1 MTPERWV
8 EVKCVL
14 VELLAE
20 TPSRRDRLLDSL
32 CGEDAELRLEVESL
46 AAFESQLDDGFF
58 SHPAQLPT
66 DVAGPPRAAGEGA
79 RRRAAELEPGQRVD
93 AYEIHRLLGEG
104 GMGAV
109 YLAYRADDFHK
120 QVALKLIR
128 RGQINRASV
137 LRFQHERQILAE
149 LEHPSIARLLDG
161 GSTVEGSPYL
171 VMEYV
176 EGETLDRYCA
186 SHELN
191 LETRL
196 DLFRQICEAVHFA
209 HQRQIIHRDLKPGN
223 ILVTAAGVPK
233 LLDFGIAELA
243 REGVSSPSLGHHAM
257 TPRYASPEQ
266 LRGEAA
272 TTASDIYSLGVL
284 LCRLLTG
291 RLPPGANVAATASE
305 PQRLSEIVGAPTPA
319 GGDRRAPAAAGLP
332 PSKTLAHRL
341 RGDLDAMAQRC
352 LANEPEDRYGSAWQL
367 ADDVRRTLE
376 QRPVAAREGTLL
388 YPLVCWV
395 RRHQLAAAATV
406 LLLLLAVGLTF
417 TAVRWWQTDR
427 LREQEAL
434 VANFVEDLLTTSRL
448 LDSPDGPATAEKL
461 LQRIHERVPDRPD
474 LQATLTLSMG
484 RIYQKRGHYNEARKL
499 IETSLD
505 LRRRL
510 YPRAHERLARGIN
523 VLAVVLDE
531 LGEFERAEALF
542 REALAMRLKL
552 TGEQDEEYLYTLNNL
567 ASLLAARGDLSEAAA
582 LYRRNL
588 ELRAELYGADSPEAA
603 TALNSFGAFL
613 FQSGEPADAESYLRQ
628 ALEIRQPLYGSEN
641 LAVATS
647 LNNLARV
654 LQALDRPQESES
666 LYREALTLQEK
677 LRGAGHPHV
686 AAVLRN
692 LATLRLQRGDAAECE
707 ILIDRTREVF
717 RATLPAGHWRI
728 ADADSVAG
736 GCLAAQGR
744 LTEAEPLLR
753 ESLAI
758 LQREKGDQAMVTREA
773 LARLRMPGTASGG
786 NERRPSRQEN
796 LGGVRGRLQTRRY
809 R

>member
-8 EVKCVL
+8 EVKRAL
-14 VELLAE
+14 VKVLAE
-20 TPSRRDRLLDSL
+20 SPARRDRLLDSL

-46 AAFESQLDDGFF
+46 AAFESQLDGGFLDR
-58 SHPAQLPT
+58 PAELPP
-66 DVAGPPRAAGEGA
+66 DVAGPPPAAGEGE
-79 RRRAAELEPGQRVD
+79 RLGTSELKPGQRID
-93 AYEIHRLLGEG
+93 AYEIQRLLGEG

-120 QVALKLIR
+120 HVALKLIR
-128 RGQINRASV
+128 HGQINRASV
-137 LRFQHERQILAE
+137 LRFQRERQILAE

-186 SHELN
+186 AHELD

-223 ILVTAAGVPK
+223 ILVTAAGRLK

-257 TPRYASPEQ
+257 TPSYASPEQ

-272 TTASDIYSLGVL
+272 TTASDVYSLGVL
-284 LCRLLTG
+284 LCHLLTG
-291 RLPPGANVAATASE
+291 RLPPRANLAEATASE
-305 PQRLSEIVGAPTPA
+305 PERLSDIALATAAA
-319 GGDRRAPAAAGLP
+319 GGGRRAPAAAGLP
-332 PSKTLAHRL
+332 PATVLARRL
-341 RGDLDAMAQRC
+341 RGDLDAIAERC
-352 LANEPEDRYGSAWQL
+352 LAGDPKDRYGSAWQL

-388 YPLVCWV
+388 YLLACWV
-395 RRHQLAAAATV
+395 RRHRLAATAAAV
-406 LLLLLAVGLTF
+406 VLLLAVGLTL
-417 TAVRWWQTDR
+417 TAVRWWQADR
-427 LREQEAL
+427 GHEQDAL
-434 VANFVEDLLTTSRL
+434 VANFIEDLLTTSRL

-461 LQRIHERVPDRPD
+461 LERIHQRVPERLD
-474 LQATLTLSMG
+474 LQAILTLSMG
-484 RIYQKRGHYNEARKL
+484 RIYQKRGHYEEARKL

-505 LRRRL
+505 LRRQL
-510 YPRAHERLARGIN
+510 YPRADERLARGIN
-523 VLAVVLDE
+523 VLAVVLDS

-542 REALAMRLKL
+542 REALAMRHQL
-552 TGEQDEEYLYTLNNL
+552 TGEHDEEYLHTLNNL
-567 ASLLAARGDLSEAAA
+567 ASLLAARGDLSEAAT
-582 LYRRNL
+582 LYQRNL
-588 ELRAELYGADSPEAA
+588 ELRTELYGAESPEAA
-603 TALNSFGAFL
+603 TALNSYGAFL
-613 FQSGEPADAESYLRQ
+613 FQSGEPAAAESFLRQ
-628 ALEIRQPLYGSEN
+628 ALEVRRGLYGDEN

-654 LQALDRPQESES
+654 QQALDRPEESES

-677 LRGAGHPHV
+677 LRGARHPHV
-686 AAVLRN
+686 AAILRN
-692 LATLRLQRGDAAECE
+692 LATLRLERGDASEGE
-707 ILIDRTREVF
+707 ILIGRARGVF
-717 RATLPAGHWRI
+717 RETLPAGHWRI

-736 GCLAAQGR
+736 ACLAAQGR
-744 LTEAEPLLR
+744 LSEAEPLLR

-758 LQREKGDQAMVTREA
+758 LQREKGDQAIVTREA
-773 LARLRMPGTASGG
+773 LVRLRRLEGPS
-786 NERRPSRQEN
+786 NE
-796 LGGVRGRLQTRRY
+796 
-809 R
+809 